1 MNPSCLLVVPLQY
14 PFRACRPQQI
24 LRACSKTNCL
34 TGTQLMRRRPAAL
47 ILAVLVALT
56 TLALKQ
62 QHASL
67 PTLGLADQAAVED
80 ILSAIAP
87 TSQLVIVLIT
97 AEGREDVI
105 RSGRPWRKVRLGPQ
119 CATYTHTATSD
130 RLTSGC
136 AAGSANLHLQQQQQ
150 HHPSSRSS

>member
-1 MNPSCLLVVPLQY
+1 
-14 PFRACRPQQI
+14 
-24 LRACSKTNCL
+24 
-34 TGTQLMRRRPAAL
+34 MRRRPAAL

-80 ILSAIAP
+80 ILSAVAS
-87 TSQLVIVLIT
+87 TTRLVIVLIT

-105 RSGRPWRKVRLGPQ
+105 RSGRPWRKVRLGAQ
-119 CATYTHTATSD
+119 RAT
-130 RLTSGC
+130 C
-136 AAGSANLHLQQQQQ
+136 Q
-150 HHPSSRSS
+150 